1 MSPQSLRYT
10 STNVASLQTDT
21 HVFILVSSFILSFI
35 FIYYLSTITIFSF
48 ALNLPNT
55 YYPHFI
61 YVSNFINTYLSKDV
75 LAINFFLHSS

>member
-1 MSPQSLRYT
+1 M
-10 STNVASLQTDT
+10 NIASLQTDT
-21 HVFILVSSFILSFI
+21 HVFTIFISFIISFI

-61 YVSNFINTYLSKDV
+61 YVSNFINTYPQKMYLPET
-75 LAINFFLHSS
+75 FFTFQLKW